1 MYKSFACVYLEP
13 SGHWLWLDQR

>member
-1 MYKSFACVYLEP
+1 MYKGFTCVYLEP